1 MKEQI
6 QKKARMDK
14 RRLTSGVFLQLVSLT
29 VFQSSLLKFVTFCII
44 AWEVY
49 LFCRKLLFC
58 RLRVI
63 SSFPNV
69 NLHSA

>member
-1 MKEQI
+1 
-6 QKKARMDK
+6 MDK
-14 RRLTSGVFLQLVSLT
+14 KGLTSGVFLQLVSLT
-29 VFQSSLLKFVTFCII
+29 VFQSSLLKFVTFCMI

-49 LFCRKLLFC
+49 LFDRKLLFC

-63 SSFPNV
+63 SSLLNV